1 MFTLGESPYPGLDN
15 DQVIRFIKAGNRM
28 DQPQRCPPEIYEL
41 MCKCWERNPDARPY
55 FSQAAHRIELIL
67 EAKGKEWVS

>member
-1 MFTLGESPYPGLDN
+1 
-15 DQVIRFIKAGNRM
+15 M

-41 MCKCWERNPDARPY
+41 MRKCWERNPDVRPY
-55 FSQAAHRIELIL
+55 FSQVAHRIEIIL